1 MSSCM
6 RYQQQISQM
15 LDGELPAEQVQTL
28 RAHLRT
34 CPDCRHVYDD
44 FLSLQTAVRDAAAE
58 PPADLAARIMQQ
70 VRTDGAAHRHPDTS
84 GAAYAARIHPESAG
98 QTGRTKAPGLR
109 PHISPAANL
118 SDGGVSRAHP
128 RRNALVHTAQKPVEQ
143 RRHRARQQ
151 PDTDRDR
158 LSVHQ

>member
-70 VRTDGAAHRHPDTS
+70 VRREPV
-84 GAAYAARIHPESAG
+84 P
-98 QTGRTKAPGLR
+98 
-109 PHISPAANL
+109 
-118 SDGGVSRAHP
+118 VSYTHLRAHE
-128 RRNALVHTAQKPVEQ
+128 T
-143 RRHRARQQ
+143 
-151 PDTDRDR
+151 
-158 LSVHQ
+158 

>member
-44 FLSLQTAVRDAAAE
+44 FLSLQTAVRDAAAD
-58 PPADLAARIMQQ
+58 PPADLAARIMPPPRH
-70 VRTDGAAHRHPDTS
+70 VRCGIRSPHPS
-84 GAAYAARIHPESAG
+84 GKRRPN
-98 QTGRTKAPGLR
+98 R
-109 PHISPAANL
+109 PHESTRSPAAHL
-118 SDGGVSRAHP
+118 PCCQS
-128 RRNALVHTAQKPVEQ
+128 Q
-143 RRHRARQQ
+143 
-151 PDTDRDR
+151 
-158 LSVHQ
+158 

>member
-1 MSSCM
+1 MSNCM

-70 VRTDGAAHRHPDTS
+70 VRREPVPMAPRTATPTRPVRHTQPAS
-84 GAAYAARIHPESAG
+84 IRKCRPN
-98 QTGRTKAPGLR
+98 R
-109 PHISPAANL
+109 PHESTRSPAAHL
-118 SDGGVSRAHP
+118 PCCQS
-128 RRNALVHTAQKPVEQ
+128 Q
-143 RRHRARQQ
+143 
-151 PDTDRDR
+151 
-158 LSVHQ
+158 